1 MDAYVGSG
9 GDRMPLIKYSAQDG
23 SFRTSDR
30 VNEGGQWRSI
40 DEEIALPTQM
50 VMDFENI
57 EVGWIRYN
65 PKPDFI
71 MVQSG
76 QPRPE
81 QPDEKDEKGEPAYK
95 WGFRVQLGNPI
106 VGLRELSTSSKNVYN
121 AMLTL
126 YKAWEAGKAANPG
139 MMPVVDISGSTRT
152 EAGWRIPTWS
162 IKKMGACPGLHD
174 RRSHRSRTRSNRTR
188 NRTGATGR
196 NTGTRSAGPTR
207 CEWLRP
213 VLKRWGGAEPFP
225 GSVAPTSTKGK
236 VLGKA

>member
-40 DEEIALPTQM
+40 DEEITLPTQM

-81 QPDEKDEKGEPAYK
+81 QPDEKDEKGDPAYK

-139 MMPVVDISGSTRT
+139 MMPVIDISGSTRT

-162 IKKMGACPGLHD
+162 IKKWVPTPDFM
-174 RRSHRSRTRSNRTR
+174 
-188 NRTGATGR
+188 
-196 NTGTRSAGPTR
+196 AGDPI
-207 CEWLRP
+207 
-213 VLKRWGGAEPFP
+213 EPEP
-225 GSVAPTSTKGK
+225 APTQPATAQVQPAATPAPAAPLQPAASGSD
-236 VLGKA
+236 LF